1 MCAKIAWFV
10 SVLLLITCSS
20 AFARNVNG
28 QHTASTNSGWYA
40 AQYNGNGQWCCDV
53 SDGHEYD
60 GDYVMNPDGSVTID
74 PLGANRR
81 LPAYMVLKG
90 PNPTGHAVWWYVE
103 SPSLFEHIAPVAH
116 TDYCFAPGAG
126 G

>member
-1 MCAKIAWFV
+1 MRGILFGIVVAIAVSSAVLAQGNHDGQPNAAWF
-10 SVLLLITCSS
+10 
-20 AFARNVNG
+20 AK
-28 QHTASTNSGWYA
+28 
-40 AQYNGNGQWCCDV
+40 QYNKNGQWCCDV

-60 GDYVMNPDGSVTID
+60 GDYVVNGDGSVTLD
-74 PLGANRR
+74 PDGTART
-81 LPAYMVLKG
+81 LPKAMILDG

-103 SPSLFEHIAPVAH
+103 SGGSH